1 MDAPP
6 PAPSHV
12 VCSASVVN
20 FDTTDLAQVDRTLTS
35 FIGFKCSRQPFQDLV
50 TNFCWHTCWSN
61 KLFNFI
67 TCLSMQQHAD
77 RSLAMAML
85 SVRLSICPPVCLSAC
100 LSVRLSVRLSVCLP
114 VCLSA
119 CLSVCL
125 SACLS
130 VCLSACLSVCLSHY
144 DIVSKHLQVSL
155 NFFVTCRFL
164 T

>member
-1 MDAPP
+1 MIWLLYHCSWATPVNDAGVDAPP

-100 LSVRLSVRLSVCLP
+100 LSVRLSVCLP
-114 VCLSA
+114 VCLSV
-119 CLSVCL
+119 CRIMTLCQNICRYRWTFLSLVG
-125 SACLS
+125 
-130 VCLSACLSVCLSHY
+130 
-144 DIVSKHLQVSL
+144 
-155 NFFVTCRFL
+155 F
-164 T
+164 